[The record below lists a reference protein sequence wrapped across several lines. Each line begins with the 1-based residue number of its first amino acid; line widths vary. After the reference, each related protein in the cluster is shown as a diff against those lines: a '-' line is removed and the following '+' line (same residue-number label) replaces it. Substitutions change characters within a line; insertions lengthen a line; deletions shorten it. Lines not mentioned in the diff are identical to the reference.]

1 MADHALTQDGT
12 GVFNVSIEATATT
25 WSRPL
30 RVRWRPGSFEYDY
43 DRHLIIQSHSTG
55 SALFWIADY
64 ITTETELGKDEAR
77 LFMRSRGWNK
87 YVPPPPMIVTLP
99 TPTPIVSPTASP
111 VATVAPTELAD
122 PLLPISERIEKQ
134 REIFLDQQQALVARI
149 SFALKMHEIT
159 QQDGKEY
166 RKKLIERQLRVL
178 ERYFPK
184 DNEQVKLTIEALE
197 DQLQKIEENG
207 RFSWE
212 F

>member
-1 MADHALTQDGT
+1 M
-12 GVFNVSIEATATT
+12 
-25 WSRPL
+25 
-30 RVRWRPGSFEYDY
+30 
-43 DRHLIIQSHSTG
+43 
-55 SALFWIADY
+55 
-64 ITTETELGKDEAR
+64 
-77 LFMRSRGWNK
+77 
-87 YVPPPPMIVTLP
+87 
-99 TPTPIVSPTASP
+99 
-111 VATVAPTELAD
+111 APTELAD